1 MKAAV
6 RGKLSSL
13 SVLIWVLFNE
23 SSIKRRMRGAGEGG
37 AAARRRT
44 DTTKDAERGRR
55 RRKRQRD
62 IRLHQ
67 SENRAVFCFIRQG
80 EVSIIRLC
88 QVKRGVCVR
97 VCVVCVCVCMCACV
111 CCVCVQSPPDSMC
124 WEHCKCMGN
133 GCQCVTAINGP
144 LVLSSALHWHTH
156 LSSLPAFLTHTHTH
170 THTHGHT
177 LKQRIFIF
185 MFIDLIIISTNTQQP
200 LHSRE

>member
-1 MKAAV
+1 
-6 RGKLSSL
+6 
-13 SVLIWVLFNE
+13 
-23 SSIKRRMRGAGEGG
+23 MRGAGEGG

-88 QVKRGVCVR
+88 QVERGVCVR

-111 CCVCVQSPPDSMC
+111 CCVCVC
-124 WEHCKCMGN
+124 R
-133 GCQCVTAINGP
+133 
-144 LVLSSALHWHTH
+144 VL
-156 LSSLPAFLTHTHTH
+156 LTVCAE
-170 THTHGHT
+170 
-177 LKQRIFIF
+177 
-185 MFIDLIIISTNTQQP
+185 STVNAWVMVV
-200 LHSRE
+200 SV